1 MVNVNLFDNETGS
14 FWRGPG
20 MDPTKIKTEVFMLP
34 CASSIEKEGSIANSG
49 RLMQWRYKA
58 VNPVGEALPD
68 GDIMSEIFFKVK
80 ELYEKKGGPHKEA
93 ITQVNLALRQKGRQ
107 AFPLRSPHGGR
118 GNQRLLPGRQEGGKS
133 DQEGRIQGIQK
144 GRSGSHL
151 CLAAG

>member
-1 MVNVNLFDNETGS
+1 MTKLDWMVNVNLFDNETGS

-58 VNPVGEALPD
+58 INPVGESKPD

-80 ELYEKKGGPHKEA
+80 ELYEKQGGPIKEA
-93 ITQVNLALRQKGRQ
+93 ITQTNLALRQTSR
-107 AFPLRSPHGGR
+107 P
-118 GNQRLLPGRQEGGKS
+118 
-133 DQEGRIQGIQK
+133 
-144 GRSGSHL
+144 
-151 CLAAG
+151 

>member
-1 MVNVNLFDNETGS
+1 MIFDQMYKGKFTGFFAWGMNPACSGAHSNKVRQALGKLDWMVNVNLFDNETGS

-58 VNPVGEALPD
+58 INPLGESMPD

-80 ELYEKKGGPHKEA
+80 ELYEKKGGPIKKPSR
-93 ITQVNLALRQKGRQ
+93 N
-107 AFPLRSPHGGR
+107 
-118 GNQRLLPGRQEGGKS
+118 
-133 DQEGRIQGIQK
+133 
-144 GRSGSHL
+144 
-151 CLAAG
+151 